1 VNNLFIFNSNILS
14 FDLRSY
20 YSKIL
25 YKMQSMYANSLLYLM
40 KISSFVAILIFLT
53 ISSNYFVYAQNVSE
67 PTDEKFDTVK
77 SKSHESFTLPFS
89 ASNTDR
95 KNPVIYTYD
104 TPIDVSFILG
114 ITNNMTYNNSSEAKT
129 IIKLMENS
137 PSEKFIELA
146 MFEQNDKF
154 WVAVNTNES
163 GYIRVHEQDING
175 WSRDEPLM
183 VGYANNQ
190 GLTVTNGKRI
200 VIDRLSLDGF
210 NLGSIAVY
218 GKDEATSPINT
229 LDGYLSFDLLYGDP
243 RDSPLYFLPI
253 IMLVLVGAVVF
264 VLLKFKKR
272 DRDS

>member
-1 VNNLFIFNSNILS
+1 
-14 FDLRSY
+14 
-20 YSKIL
+20 
-25 YKMQSMYANSLLYLM
+25 MQSMHENSLLYLI
-40 KISSFVAILIFLT
+40 KISSFAAASIFL
-53 ISSNYFVYAQNVSE
+53 IILCSNHFVYAQNVSE
-67 PTDEKFDTVK
+67 SVGEKFEAEK
-77 SKSHESFTLPFS
+77 SKSHESFVLPFS

-129 IIKLMENS
+129 IIKLMENP

-163 GYIRVHEQDING
+163 GYIRVHEQDIDG

-183 VGYANNQ
+183 VGHANNQ

-218 GKDEATSPINT
+218 GKDEANSPINT

-253 IMLVLVGAVVF
+253 IMLIIVGAVVF
-264 VLLKFKKR
+264 LLLKFKKR
-272 DRDS
+272 DRDT

>member
-1 VNNLFIFNSNILS
+1 
-14 FDLRSY
+14 
-20 YSKIL
+20 
-25 YKMQSMYANSLLYLM
+25 MQSMYANSLLYLM
-40 KISSFVAILIFLT
+40 KISSFVAISIFL
-53 ISSNYFVYAQNVSE
+53 ILSSNYFVYAQNVSE
-67 PTDEKFDTVK
+67 STEEKFDAVK

-163 GYIRVHEQDING
+163 GYIRVHEQDIDG

-183 VGYANNQ
+183 VGHANNQ

-272 DRDS
+272 DRDT

>member
-1 VNNLFIFNSNILS
+1 MGV
-14 FDLRSY
+14 
-20 YSKIL
+20 
-25 YKMQSMYANSLLYLM
+25 
-40 KISSFVAILIFLT
+40 FVYLIFF
-53 ISSNYFVYAQNVSE
+53 SNSFIYAQNEFESTEENLNV
-67 PTDEKFDTVK
+67 TK
-77 SKSHESFTLPFS
+77 SKSHERFVVPFS

-95 KNPVIYTYD
+95 KNPVIHTYEI
-104 TPIDVSFILG
+104 PKDVSFMLSIE
-114 ITNNMTYNNSSEAKT
+114 NNMTYNNSSEAKT
-129 IIKLMENS
+129 IIKLMENL

-163 GYIRVHEQDING
+163 GYIRVHEQDIDG

-183 VGYANNQ
+183 VGHANNQ

-253 IMLVLVGAVVF
+253 IMLVVVGAVVF